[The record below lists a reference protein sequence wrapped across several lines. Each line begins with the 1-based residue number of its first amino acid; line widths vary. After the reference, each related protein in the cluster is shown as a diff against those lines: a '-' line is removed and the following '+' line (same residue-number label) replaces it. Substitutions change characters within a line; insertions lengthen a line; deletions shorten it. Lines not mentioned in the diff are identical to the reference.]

1 MDKDYCRGTRSWLQ
15 SQIIDATIKKNTATK
30 RRKIISH
37 SVSFYQ
43 HGIQSEAKAA
53 RHKFKTCKTSCT
65 ISQSWCPGMDTSKH
79 TGELPPIG
87 NWTHS
92 QSKSIYVHLKVN
104 KHSSTS
110 ATPMHQPQTQ
120 HGIIVYPVYTPV
132 LQNFNNNSQ
141 SYDHSPGQSMTMV
154 TPTLQQMILR
164 KCRPFVSPC
173 LVGVCCH
180 WPSVDKMWSP
190 RMRQR
195 KETSAYLQDP

>member
-1 MDKDYCRGTRSWLQ
+1 MVYSQRQRQPGTNLKPVRHPVQSAKVGAQGWTPRNIQGNCLQLATGHNPNQ
-15 SQIIDATIKKNTATK
+15 SQSMYI
-30 RRKIISH
+30 
-37 SVSFYQ
+37 F
-43 HGIQSEAKAA
+43 
-53 RHKFKTCKTSCT
+53 
-65 ISQSWCPGMDTSKH
+65 
-79 TGELPPIG
+79 
-87 NWTHS
+87 
-92 QSKSIYVHLKVN
+92 KVN

-154 TPTLQQMILR
+154 TPTFQQMILR

-180 WPSVDKMWSP
+180 WPSVDEMWSP